1 MDTLTG
7 KTAAPKRIL
16 VLNGP
21 NLNLLGKRQPEIYGL
36 NTLKEIEAAMRDA
49 ATERDFELV
58 AFQSNFE
65 GQLIEHIHKFGWIC
79 SGIIINPGALTHY
92 SIALRDALA
101 AVPAP
106 AIEIHL
112 SNTAAREEFR
122 HHSVIAPVSLGTI
135 AGLGPSGY
143 VLALHYLMDFAGT
156 EESQQGDSS

>member
-1 MDTLTG
+1 MTDQEG
-7 KTAAPKRIL
+7 QQAAGTPGRTKRIL

-36 NTLKEIEAAMRDA
+36 STLDDIDRALHES
-49 ATERDFELV
+49 ATARGYELIS
-58 AFQSNFE
+58 FQSNFE
-65 GQLIEHIHKFGWIC
+65 GEIIERVHDFGWNC

-112 SNTAAREEFR
+112 SNVAAREEFR
-122 HHSVIAPVSLGTI
+122 HHSVIAPVAVGTI

-143 VLALHYLMDFAGT
+143 VLALHYLMDAFDAG
-156 EESQQGDSS
+156 ENE

>member
-1 MDTLTG
+1 MSGTSES
-7 KTAAPKRIL
+7 AKRIL

-36 NTLKEIEAAMRDA
+36 NTLKEIESAMRDA
-49 ATERDFELV
+49 AAERGFELI
-58 AFQSNFE
+58 AYQSNFE
-65 GQLIEHIHKFGWIC
+65 GQLIEHIHRFGWSC
-79 SGIIINPGALTHY
+79 SGIIINPGAFTHY

-143 VLALHYLMDFAGT
+143 VLALHYLMDFTST

>member
-1 MDTLTG
+1 MTG
-7 KTAAPKRIL
+7 TSIPTKRIL

-36 NTLKEIEAAMRDA
+36 NTLAEIETAMREA
-49 ATERDFELV
+49 ATERDFELI

-65 GQLIEHIHKFGWIC
+65 GQLIEHIQTFGWNC

-92 SIALRDALA
+92 SIALRDAIA

-106 AIEIHL
+106 VIEIHI

-122 HHSVIAPVSLGTI
+122 HQSVIAPVALGTI
-135 AGLGPSGY
+135 AGLGASGY
-143 VLALHYLMDFAGT
+143 VMALHFLMDFAST
-156 EESQQGDSS
+156 EESSQGDGV